1 MFSGS
6 EVLFSTRVDQLA
18 GSLSLLLSLR
28 RRMATTNERKKS
40 ASTENKNDEVS
51 PSSFDLV
58 WARKLARRWEQKAER
73 EKKRREKIERVLVEE
88 SEECERL
95 RWEVLRAK
103 RALRMRRNDWE
114 RDGANGEEEGRGRDE
129 ACESAVAEKLALVMV
144 SDEDEDDVSLCGGG
158 DTRGE
163 GDEEKEKEEA
173 LVVLEDVKG
182 IATWSVHANDN
193 ASDEDSRPGRDRF
206 VVVSAREEGL
216 GTREND
222 DDNEDAD
229 FPSSERV
236 QRVEQNKIVESDAEY
251 ENEVYR
257 DLDDDE
263 RCLLGGR
270 DVMEIEPM
278 RSSDC
283 AIHILLLMCEIV
295 RFLRMESL
303 PFDDEY
309 VESEDPT
316 NKCIERSTIN
326 RVSFMDSRRFSRMNS
341 PVLSRSSI
349 HTRSSSNAVSA
360 NRRIST
366 IYDSKPSI
374 GGGIYKRSTFFHRQG
389 ELNSANAS
397 PSIQYDLLR
406 FVKSWFITSHG
417 SHELATWHLRAFAAT
432 LRKLRKININNAS
445 TSSIATSHT
454 PLARI
459 FSRLLGCCQPLRRD
473 ERAFVMTAFSA
484 MLPPERSALKVPL
497 CKKTQTPMVFLDEAE
512 RGIQYAFRRNKIPT
526 QLRSALRN
534 HSVSSDGYTF
544 QDFQQKCFAGSND
557 DRYAVDVG
565 IALDL
570 ALTEL
575 NQLKKIARAKFTET
589 FDVAFRHR
597 VSKPLMHRPIV
608 RTLLKEAGASGEEA
622 DSLAAAVFEACHE
635 ETKRMILK
643 QRNNNIKNTNGK
655 EVGAELNLEMGVL
668 SKDVFAKCASEIL
681 PGICL
686 NDTSNE
692 NNSKDESNETMP
704 SNSTD
709 NDQPTTRNEYISTLS
724 QNSEENSPSSV
735 AMAPAA
741 TSAAQAASIEVVLSL
756 DALAYAWNKT
766 EAFID
771 KTLAS
776 RAETNFIGDDVLVG
790 ASTGRPSSTSSS
802 STTFALF
809 KAQPADPRKRRDVDE
824 LFERAE
830 KLRRTMSY
838 ALRAARALSR
848 GTTRSTA
855 SSSPFAPGTTASSA
869 SSCDENVKT
878 AWSTYCG
885 ATCAFERAVQAHR
898 AALGLSSRDDDVVL
912 GAVSASS
919 FWF

>member
-1 MFSGS
+1 
-6 EVLFSTRVDQLA
+6 
-18 GSLSLLLSLR
+18 
-28 RRMATTNERKKS
+28 
-40 ASTENKNDEVS
+40 
-51 PSSFDLV
+51 
-58 WARKLARRWEQKAER
+58 
-73 EKKRREKIERVLVEE
+73 
-88 SEECERL
+88 
-95 RWEVLRAK
+95 
-103 RALRMRRNDWE
+103 
-114 RDGANGEEEGRGRDE
+114 
-129 ACESAVAEKLALVMV
+129 
-144 SDEDEDDVSLCGGG
+144 
-158 DTRGE
+158 
-163 GDEEKEKEEA
+163 
-173 LVVLEDVKG
+173 
-182 IATWSVHANDN
+182 
-193 ASDEDSRPGRDRF
+193 
-206 VVVSAREEGL
+206 
-216 GTREND
+216 
-222 DDNEDAD
+222 
-229 FPSSERV
+229 
-236 QRVEQNKIVESDAEY
+236 
-251 ENEVYR
+251 
-257 DLDDDE
+257 
-263 RCLLGGR
+263 
-270 DVMEIEPM
+270 
-278 RSSDC
+278 
-283 AIHILLLMCEIV
+283 
-295 RFLRMESL
+295 
-303 PFDDEY
+303 
-309 VESEDPT
+309 
-316 NKCIERSTIN
+316 
-326 RVSFMDSRRFSRMNS
+326 
-341 PVLSRSSI
+341 
-349 HTRSSSNAVSA
+349 
-360 NRRIST
+360 
-366 IYDSKPSI
+366 
-374 GGGIYKRSTFFHRQG
+374 
-389 ELNSANAS
+389 
-397 PSIQYDLLR
+397 
-406 FVKSWFITSHG
+406 
-417 SHELATWHLRAFAAT
+417 
-432 LRKLRKININNAS
+432 
-445 TSSIATSHT
+445 
-454 PLARI
+454 
-459 FSRLLGCCQPLRRD
+459 
-473 ERAFVMTAFSA
+473 MTAFSA

-544 QDFQQKCFAGSND
+544 QDFQQKYFAGSND

-622 DSLAAAVFEACHE
+622 DSLAATVFEACHE

-643 QRNNNIKNTNGK
+643 KRNNNIKNTNGK
-655 EVGAELNLEMGVL
+655 DVGAELNLEMGVL
-668 SKDVFAKCASEIL
+668 SKDVFAKCASEIV

-692 NNSKDESNETMP
+692 NNNKDENNETMP
-704 SNSTD
+704 SNSID
-709 NDQPTTRNEYISTLS
+709 IDPLTTRNERVSPLS

-869 SSCDENVKT
+869 AANKSASSCDENVKT

-885 ATCAFERAVQAHR
+885 ATCAFERAVQADR

>member
-1 MFSGS
+1 MNAN
-6 EVLFSTRVDQLA
+6 TD
-18 GSLSLLLSLR
+18 
-28 RRMATTNERKKS
+28 
-40 ASTENKNDEVS
+40 NDDGDEEVS
-51 PSSFDLV
+51 SSSFDLV

-103 RALRMRRNDWE
+103 RALRTRRNDWE
-114 RDGANGEEEGRGRDE
+114 KDGANGEEDGRGRDE

-173 LVVLEDVKG
+173 LVVLEDGKG

-206 VVVSAREEGL
+206 VVASVREEGL
-216 GTREND
+216 GTREKD

-229 FPSSERV
+229 FPSSKRV

-309 VESEDPT
+309 EESEDPT

-341 PVLSRSSI
+341 PVLSSSSI

-374 GGGIYKRSTFFHRQG
+374 GGGIYKRSTFFHRRG

-484 MLPPERSALKVPL
+484 MLPPERSAMKVPL

-512 RGIQYAFRRNKIPT
+512 RGIHYAFRRNKIPT

-534 HSVSSDGYTF
+534 HSVSSEGYTF
-544 QDFQQKCFAGSND
+544 QDFQQKYFAGSND

-668 SKDVFAKCASEIL
+668 SKDVFAKCASEIV

-704 SNSTD
+704 SNGTN
-709 NDQPTTRNEYISTLS
+709 NDQLTTRNEHISTLS
-724 QNSEENSPSSV
+724 QDSEENSPSSV

-776 RAETNFIGDDVLVG
+776 RAETNFIGDDVLAG

-802 STTFALF
+802 SITFALF

-869 SSCDENVKT
+869 AANKSASSCDENVKT

-898 AALGLSSRDDDVVL
+898 AALGLSSRDDDVV
-912 GAVSASS
+912 GAVFASSS

>member
-1 MFSGS
+1 MKK
-6 EVLFSTRVDQLA
+6 
-18 GSLSLLLSLR
+18 
-28 RRMATTNERKKS
+28 TN
-40 ASTENKNDEVS
+40 ASTYNDDDVEKEEEVS
-51 PSSFDLV
+51 SSSFDLA

-103 RALRMRRNDWE
+103 RALRMSRNEWEE
-114 RDGANGEEEGRGRDE
+114 RDGANGEEEEGRGRDE
-129 ACESAVAEKLALVMV
+129 ARESAVAEKLALAMV
-144 SDEDEDDVSLCGGG
+144 SDEDEDDVSLSGGG

-163 GDEEKEKEEA
+163 GDDEEEKEEA
-173 LVVLEDVKG
+173 LVVLEDEKD
-182 IATWSVHANDN
+182 IATWSVRANDN
-193 ASDEDSRPGRDRF
+193 ASDEDSRPGRDRC

-229 FPSSERV
+229 FHSSERV
-236 QRVEQNKIVESDAEY
+236 QRVERNKIVESDAEY

-309 VESEDPT
+309 EESENPT
-316 NKCIERSTIN
+316 NTCIERSTIN

-374 GGGIYKRSTFFHRQG
+374 GGGIYKRSTFFHRQE
-389 ELNSANAS
+389 ELNSAHAS

-445 TSSIATSHT
+445 ISSIATSHT

-484 MLPPERSALKVPL
+484 MLPPERSAMKVPL

-512 RGIQYAFRRNKIPT
+512 RGIHYAFRRNKIPT

-544 QDFQQKCFAGSND
+544 QDFQQKYFAGSND

-575 NQLKKIARAKFTET
+575 NQLKKIARAKFAET
-589 FDVAFRHR
+589 FDAAFRHR

-655 EVGAELNLEMGVL
+655 EVGAALNLEMGVL
-668 SKDVFAKCASEIL
+668 SKDVFAKCASEIV

-686 NDTSNE
+686 IDTSNE
-692 NNSKDESNETMP
+692 NNNKDENNETMP

-709 NDQPTTRNEYISTLS
+709 IDPLTTRNEHISLLS

-855 SSSPFAPGTTASSA
+855 SSSPFAPGTTASSSAANNNNKSA

-898 AALGLSSRDDDVVL
+898 AALGLSLRDFDDVVV
-912 GAVSASS
+912 GAVSSASS

>member
-1 MFSGS
+1 MNAN
-6 EVLFSTRVDQLA
+6 TD
-18 GSLSLLLSLR
+18 
-28 RRMATTNERKKS
+28 
-40 ASTENKNDEVS
+40 NDDGDEEVS
-51 PSSFDLV
+51 SSFDLV

-103 RALRMRRNDWE
+103 RALRTRRNDWE
-114 RDGANGEEEGRGRDE
+114 KDGANGEEDGRGRDE

-173 LVVLEDVKG
+173 LVVLEDGKG

-206 VVVSAREEGL
+206 VVASVREEGL
-216 GTREND
+216 GTREKD

-229 FPSSERV
+229 FPSSKRV

-309 VESEDPT
+309 EESEDPT

-374 GGGIYKRSTFFHRQG
+374 GGGIYKRSTFFHRRG

-473 ERAFVMTAFSA
+473 ERAFVITAFSA
-484 MLPPERSALKVPL
+484 MLPPERSAMKVPL

-512 RGIQYAFRRNKIPT
+512 RGIHYAFRRNKIPT

-534 HSVSSDGYTF
+534 HSVSSEGYTF
-544 QDFQQKCFAGSND
+544 QDFQQKYFAGSND

-668 SKDVFAKCASEIL
+668 SKDVFAKCASEIV

-704 SNSTD
+704 SNGTD
-709 NDQPTTRNEYISTLS
+709 NDQLTTRNEHISTLS

-776 RAETNFIGDDVLVG
+776 RAETNFIGDDVLAG

-802 STTFALF
+802 SITFALF

-869 SSCDENVKT
+869 AANKSASSCDENVKT

-898 AALGLSSRDDDVVL
+898 AALGLSSRDDDVV
-912 GAVSASS
+912 GAVFASSS

>member
-1 MFSGS
+1 M
-6 EVLFSTRVDQLA
+6 
-18 GSLSLLLSLR
+18 
-28 RRMATTNERKKS
+28 
-40 ASTENKNDEVS
+40 
-51 PSSFDLV
+51 
-58 WARKLARRWEQKAER
+58 
-73 EKKRREKIERVLVEE
+73 
-88 SEECERL
+88 
-95 RWEVLRAK
+95 
-103 RALRMRRNDWE
+103 
-114 RDGANGEEEGRGRDE
+114 
-129 ACESAVAEKLALVMV
+129 
-144 SDEDEDDVSLCGGG
+144 
-158 DTRGE
+158 
-163 GDEEKEKEEA
+163 
-173 LVVLEDVKG
+173 
-182 IATWSVHANDN
+182 
-193 ASDEDSRPGRDRF
+193 
-206 VVVSAREEGL
+206 
-216 GTREND
+216 
-222 DDNEDAD
+222 
-229 FPSSERV
+229 
-236 QRVEQNKIVESDAEY
+236 
-251 ENEVYR
+251 
-257 DLDDDE
+257 
-263 RCLLGGR
+263 
-270 DVMEIEPM
+270 
-278 RSSDC
+278 
-283 AIHILLLMCEIV
+283 
-295 RFLRMESL
+295 
-303 PFDDEY
+303 
-309 VESEDPT
+309 
-316 NKCIERSTIN
+316 
-326 RVSFMDSRRFSRMNS
+326 
-341 PVLSRSSI
+341 
-349 HTRSSSNAVSA
+349 
-360 NRRIST
+360 
-366 IYDSKPSI
+366 
-374 GGGIYKRSTFFHRQG
+374 
-389 ELNSANAS
+389 
-397 PSIQYDLLR
+397 
-406 FVKSWFITSHG
+406 
-417 SHELATWHLRAFAAT
+417 
-432 LRKLRKININNAS
+432 
-445 TSSIATSHT
+445 
-454 PLARI
+454 
-459 FSRLLGCCQPLRRD
+459 
-473 ERAFVMTAFSA
+473 
-484 MLPPERSALKVPL
+484 KVPL

-512 RGIQYAFRRNKIPT
+512 RGIHYAFRRNKIPT

-544 QDFQQKCFAGSND
+544 QDFQQKYFAGSND

-575 NQLKKIARAKFTET
+575 NQLKKIARAKFAET
-589 FDVAFRHR
+589 FDAAFRHR

-655 EVGAELNLEMGVL
+655 EVGAALNLEMGVL
-668 SKDVFAKCASEIL
+668 SKDVFAKCASEIV

-686 NDTSNE
+686 IDTSNE
-692 NNSKDESNETMP
+692 NNNKDENNETMP

-709 NDQPTTRNEYISTLS
+709 IDPLTTRNEHISLLS

-855 SSSPFAPGTTASSA
+855 SSSPFAPGTTASSSAAANNNKSA

-898 AALGLSSRDDDVVL
+898 AALGLSLRDFDDVVV
-912 GAVSASS
+912 GAVSSASS

>member
-1 MFSGS
+1 MKK
-6 EVLFSTRVDQLA
+6 
-18 GSLSLLLSLR
+18 
-28 RRMATTNERKKS
+28 TN
-40 ASTENKNDEVS
+40 ASTDSDDDDEEVS
-51 PSSFDLV
+51 SSSFDLA

-73 EKKRREKIERVLVEE
+73 EKKQREKIERVLVEE

-114 RDGANGEEEGRGRDE
+114 ERDGANGEEEEGRGRDE
-129 ACESAVAEKLALVMV
+129 ARESAVAEKLALAMV
-144 SDEDEDDVSLCGGG
+144 SDEDEDDVSLSGGG

-163 GDEEKEKEEA
+163 GDDEEEKEEA
-173 LVVLEDVKG
+173 LVVLEDEKG
-182 IATWSVHANDN
+182 IATWSVRANDN
-193 ASDEDSRPGRDRF
+193 ASDEDSRPGRDRC

-229 FPSSERV
+229 FHSSERV
-236 QRVEQNKIVESDAEY
+236 QRVERNKIVESDAEY

-309 VESEDPT
+309 EESEDPT

-445 TSSIATSHT
+445 ISSIATSHT

-484 MLPPERSALKVPL
+484 MLPPERSAMKVPL

-512 RGIQYAFRRNKIPT
+512 RGIHYAFRRNKIPT

-544 QDFQQKCFAGSND
+544 QDFQQKYFAGSND

-575 NQLKKIARAKFTET
+575 NQLKKIARAKFAET
-589 FDVAFRHR
+589 FDAAFRHR

-643 QRNNNIKNTNGK
+643 QRNNNIKNTNGN
-655 EVGAELNLEMGVL
+655 EEGAELNLEMGVL
-668 SKDVFAKCASEIL
+668 SKDVFAKCASEIV

-692 NNSKDESNETMP
+692 NNNKDENNETMP
-704 SNSTD
+704 SNSID
-709 NDQPTTRNEYISTLS
+709 IDPLTTRNEHISLLS

-735 AMAPAA
+735 VTAPAA

-855 SSSPFAPGTTASSA
+855 SSSPFAPGTTASSSA
-869 SSCDENVKT
+869 AAANNKSAASCDENVKT

-898 AALGLSSRDDDVVL
+898 AALGLSLRDSDDVAI
-912 GAVSASS
+912 GAVSSASS

>member
-1 MFSGS
+1 MNAN
-6 EVLFSTRVDQLA
+6 TD
-18 GSLSLLLSLR
+18 
-28 RRMATTNERKKS
+28 
-40 ASTENKNDEVS
+40 NDDGDEEVS
-51 PSSFDLV
+51 SSFDLV

-103 RALRMRRNDWE
+103 RALRTRRNDWE
-114 RDGANGEEEGRGRDE
+114 KDGANGEEDGRGRDE

-173 LVVLEDVKG
+173 LVVLEDGKG

-206 VVVSAREEGL
+206 VVASVREEGL
-216 GTREND
+216 GTREKD

-229 FPSSERV
+229 FPSSKRV

-309 VESEDPT
+309 EESEDPT

-341 PVLSRSSI
+341 PVLSSSSI

-374 GGGIYKRSTFFHRQG
+374 GGGIYKRSTFFHRRG

-484 MLPPERSALKVPL
+484 MLPPERSAMKVPL

-512 RGIQYAFRRNKIPT
+512 RGIHYAFRRNKIPT

-534 HSVSSDGYTF
+534 HSVSSEGYTF
-544 QDFQQKCFAGSND
+544 QDFQQKYFAGSND

-668 SKDVFAKCASEIL
+668 SKDVFAKCASEIV

-704 SNSTD
+704 SNGTD
-709 NDQPTTRNEYISTLS
+709 NDQLTTRNEHISTLS

-776 RAETNFIGDDVLVG
+776 RAETNFIGDDVLAG

-802 STTFALF
+802 SITFALF

-869 SSCDENVKT
+869 AANKSASSCDENVKT

-898 AALGLSSRDDDVVL
+898 AALGLSSRDDDVV
-912 GAVSASS
+912 GAVFASSS

>member
-1 MFSGS
+1 
-6 EVLFSTRVDQLA
+6 
-18 GSLSLLLSLR
+18 
-28 RRMATTNERKKS
+28 MASTNERKKS
-40 ASTENKNDEVS
+40 ASTDNKNDEVS

-173 LVVLEDVKG
+173 LVVLEDGKG
-182 IATWSVHANDN
+182 IATWSAHANDN

-544 QDFQQKCFAGSND
+544 QDFQQKYFAGSND

-668 SKDVFAKCASEIL
+668 SKDVFAKCASEIV

-709 NDQPTTRNEYISTLS
+709 NDQPTTKNEHISTLS

-848 GTTRSTA
+848 GTTRTTA
-855 SSSPFAPGTTASSA
+855 SSSPFAPGTTASSAAANKSA

-919 FWF
+919 SFWF